1 VTTCKGNNAQ
11 KFVNAPTDTEALRLG
26 GRTLR
31 SRAAVN
37 ALEEAMGA
45 GQRASRQHTLPAL
58 QPLLTRARAVHTAL
72 QADLVAAENERRL
85 QQLEARLMCV
95 VCMEAEKSVM
105 LLPCT
110 HMCMCEACTH
120 RIRSAGGRAAQCPVC
135 RQRIASTVQP
145 KGL

>member
-1 VTTCKGNNAQ
+1 M
-11 KFVNAPTDTEALRLG
+11 
-26 GRTLR
+26 R

-85 QQLEARLMCV
+85 QALEARLTCV

-120 RIRSAGGRAAQCPVC
+120 RILSAGGQAAQCPVC